1 MKANK
6 EGYWTLALKEEEEKK
21 LRNDLEK
28 MNFLSHFDS
37 TLSKEGHISVVKLY
51 MDGADYEKQKELFS
65 YLQEEGYLQKMHK
78 KRYPNMLFTFT
89 AKKGTYPLS
98 DLMDLY
104 TGKFYEKE

>member
-89 AKKGTYPLS
+89 TKKRNVSVVGFNGFIYRQVL
-98 DLMDLY
+98 
-104 TGKFYEKE
+104 

>member
-6 EGYWTLALKEEEEKK
+6 EGYWTFALKREEEKK

-28 MNFLSHFDS
+28 MNFLSRFDS
-37 TLSKEGHISVVKLY
+37 TPSKEGHISVVKLY

-89 AKKGTYPLS
+89 AKKGTYSLS